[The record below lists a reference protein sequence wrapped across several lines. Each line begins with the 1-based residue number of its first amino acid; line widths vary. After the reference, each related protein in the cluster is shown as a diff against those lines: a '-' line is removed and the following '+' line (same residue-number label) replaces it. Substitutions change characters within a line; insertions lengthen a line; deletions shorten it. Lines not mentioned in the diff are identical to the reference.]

1 MSILKVCRL
10 GNPVLRLKAKPVSK
24 DEIQGTEFQT
34 LVRNMVET
42 MFEYIGVGL
51 AAPQVHVSMRVFVF
65 RPEPEKEESLRVVVN
80 PVIEPIGNEVYE
92 DWEGCLSIPDIQGK
106 VSRFSK
112 IRLKG
117 LDYEGKNYEE
127 EFEGFAARI
136 CQHETDHLEGV
147 TFFDRMNNLHTLTF
161 GQEYHRFWAKRED
174 ADNTD

>member
-34 LVRNMVET
+34 LVQNMVET

-92 DWEGCLSIPDIQGK
+92 DWED
-106 VSRFSK
+106 V
-112 IRLKG
+112 
-117 LDYEGKNYEE
+117 
-127 EFEGFAARI
+127 
-136 CQHETDHLEGV
+136 
-147 TFFDRMNNLHTLTF
+147 
-161 GQEYHRFWAKRED
+161 
-174 ADNTD
+174 

>member
-51 AAPQVHVSMRVFVF
+51 AAPQVHVSMKVFVF
-65 RPEPEKEESLRVVVN
+65 RPEPEKEDSLRVVVN
-80 PVIEPIGNEVYE
+80 PVIESIGNEVYE

-117 LDYEGKNYEE
+117 LDYEGKDYEE

-136 CQHETDHLEGV
+136 CQHEADHLEGV
-147 TFFDRMNNLHTLTF
+147 IFFDRMNDLHTLTF
-161 GQEYHRFWAKRED
+161 GQEYHRFWAKREEP
-174 ADNTD
+174 DNTE